1 VITTA
6 TVWDATRWDDLVAEL
21 GLQGLVRHGLRHTVL
36 TWMADAGIKL
46 HLLQCVAGHQ
56 DPAVTAR
63 YLHPDTRAILDAGR
77 RTAGGGPGPVRSS
90 RGWASFPEGS
100 QAPDNGLTCDTRYD
114 RFVGLTGFEPA
125 TP

>member
-6 TVWDATRWDDLVAEL
+6 TLRDATRWDDLVAEL

-36 TWMADAGIKL
+36 TWMADAGVEL

-63 YLHPDTRAILDAGR
+63 YLHPDTRAILDAGAAYCR
-77 RTAGGGPGPVRSS
+77 WWSGSGPQQPRLGIVPGGKPG
-90 RGWASFPEGS
+90 A
-100 QAPDNGLTCDTRYD
+100 
-114 RFVGLTGFEPA
+114 
-125 TP
+125 